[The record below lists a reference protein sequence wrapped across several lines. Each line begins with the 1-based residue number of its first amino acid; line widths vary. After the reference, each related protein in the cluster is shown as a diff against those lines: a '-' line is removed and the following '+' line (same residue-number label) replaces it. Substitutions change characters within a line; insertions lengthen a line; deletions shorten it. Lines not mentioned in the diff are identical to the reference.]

1 MADRVT
7 VDPAAL
13 RPVVDGLAEVRES
26 LLASL
31 SRVAD
36 GMSVGPAA
44 WGDDSFGS
52 EFAYGPEG
60 FVTAVD
66 SVVAGVQAVADAVLS
81 IEEGL
86 AETAALHTVNE
97 EISADELYSA
107 GGAGRY
113 GATGGGF
120 GSAGSPS
127 PSDYPPGS
135 DPVREAPSSG
145 DGAAPFREGAMP
157 AGQFSGDGG
166 VQDRDAGAEPA
177 IGAAQNP
184 PQSTD
189 IGGVTPG
196 SVSTNAGWIDS
207 APSGSVSTS
216 ATEQSRAPETSATGP
231 SGSGPAGAAGGSGGR
246 AGAHGSRRSSAS
258 GRGRRNARIRRRIRI
273 SRHRKC
279 SRRRPLGR
287 KRPCRPHPLGRPPLI
302 RALAPIGRRRRR
314 IGTNPAATARYRRH
328 RSAGPLRRIPRHRN
342 TR

>member
-231 SGSGPAGAAGGSGGR
+231 SGSGPAGAAGGSGGPGG
-246 AGAHGSRRSSAS
+246 GARQPAKQRKRSGPAKREDSAANTDISASEMFSSAATRPEEAVSPAPAGSTPADSSPRADRKAETPDRDES
-258 GRGRRNARIRRRIRI
+258 GRD
-273 SRHRKC
+273 S
-279 SRRRPLGR
+279 PLQ
-287 KRPCRPHPLGRPPLI
+287 
-302 RALAPIGRRRRR
+302 AAPIGR
-314 IGTNPAATARYRRH
+314 TAAPDTA
-328 RSAGPLRRIPRHRN
+328 
-342 TR
+342 T